1 MLHSILFQDLN
12 HRIAHLVGLRLP
24 ELVRA
29 LVDPD
34 VGGLD
39 VLLDGVDHP
48 ALLVHH
54 RRKVLED
61 RVHVDDVGLEKV
73 EEIQIK
79 SNHYKVDSTPPPAA

>member
-1 MLHSILFQDLN
+1 MTQNFKLHPNSPRLESSN
-12 HRIAHLVGLRLP
+12 PHLVGLRLP
-24 ELVRA
+24 ELVCA

-73 EEIQIK
+73 EEIKTK
-79 SNHYKVDSTPPPAA
+79 SARPIV